1 MLELKYQIWPGSEVY
16 FFGICLVPKDWHF
29 FYQLNHKFPIANPRL
44 KDKYICLHLDLH
56 LEQLIQCCNFT
67 KFLIFTM
74 IFSTLK
80 KIMNIPPLEES
91 IRCPKRIAN
100 ALFFG
105 DSPPPKNKLIEY
117 IVISRK
123 FQYLKKKSRT
133 CLLRQ
138 KKNP

>member
-1 MLELKYQIWPGSEVY
+1 MLQFHEIFNIYHDEI
-16 FFGICLVPKDWHF
+16 
-29 FYQLNHKFPIANPRL
+29 KFSVFE
-44 KDKYICLHLDLH
+44 K
-56 LEQLIQCCNFT
+56 
-67 KFLIFTM
+67 KF
-74 IFSTLK
+74 
-80 KIMNIPPLEES
+80 MNLPPLEES

-100 ALFFG
+100 ALLFG
-105 DSPPPKNKLIEY
+105 DSAPPKNKLIVY

>member
-1 MLELKYQIWPGSEVY
+1 
-16 FFGICLVPKDWHF
+16 
-29 FYQLNHKFPIANPRL
+29 
-44 KDKYICLHLDLH
+44 
-56 LEQLIQCCNFT
+56 
-67 KFLIFTM
+67 
-74 IFSTLK
+74 
-80 KIMNIPPLEES
+80 MNLPPLEES

-100 ALFFG
+100 ALLFG